1 MTGSVFQKWQPA
13 YAEHR
18 IATFPC
24 EEVGYRSRKRTKGR
38 CASKPPRQLTF
49 LKFNNA
55 GVAARNCPTSL
66 HDIEPTRAIH
76 RGEETKMTSIE
87 ERLIGRISAQLTRA
101 VEEADQA
108 YEFAPSSYTAGALNA
123 LLTAQELVRELANAS
138 GCHRD

>member
-24 EEVGYRSRKRTKGR
+24 EEVGYRSRKRTNGR
-38 CASKPPRQLTF
+38 CASKPPPRQLTF

-66 HDIEPTRAIH
+66 HDIEPARAIH
-76 RGEETKMTSIE
+76 GGK
-87 ERLIGRISAQLTRA
+87 
-101 VEEADQA
+101 
-108 YEFAPSSYTAGALNA
+108 
-123 LLTAQELVRELANAS
+123 
-138 GCHRD
+138 